1 MEVSHNPDLN
11 QTNAYTADTA
21 ILEGVIV
28 VPGAALGSC
37 AIAGANPGVLL
48 GVNFYDTASGANCDV
63 VQGGIAR
70 VKTGGIVTRGQHVT
84 SDNSGRA
91 ITATLAAAGATYIV
105 ELGIALETSGGANEY
120 IAVMLTLAPVI
131 IA

>member
-37 AIAGANPGVLL
+37 AIAGANQSQPL
-48 GVNFYDTASGANCDV
+48 
-63 VQGGIAR
+63 R
-70 VKTGGIVTRGQHVT
+70 
-84 SDNSGRA
+84 
-91 ITATLAAAGATYIV
+91 
-105 ELGIALETSGGANEY
+105 
-120 IAVMLTLAPVI
+120 
-131 IA
+131 

>member
-37 AIAGANPGVLL
+37 AIAGANPSVLL
-48 GVNFYDTASGANCDV
+48 GVNFYDTPIGANCDV
-63 VQGGIAR
+63 VQGGIVR
-70 VKTGGIVTRGQHVT
+70 VKAGAVVARGAHVT
-84 SDNSGRA
+84 SDATGRA
-91 ITATLAAAGATYIV
+91 ITATLSAAGATYIV
-105 ELGIALETSGGANEY
+105 ELGIALESAAAANEY
-120 IAVMLTLAPVI
+120 IAVKVTLAPVI